1 MNTCRKVNQKISEY
15 HMYHWN
21 QRNVVRFLQ
30 NVKNIAYTLQF
41 LWNTPKLTYFST
53 LSLYIKNDKVVSF
66 GVVRHLIC
74 KLSWPTG
81 TFVSNWYI
89 YIGSLFNYFAILTRI
104 ILIYKTNASSMQIV
118 NWRTHLKFPEEAKL
132 SLEAKDLM
140 SKLLCNVDQRL
151 GTRGAHEIKVL
162 PPFYCFLQN
171 CLSYEYFLGFLRI
184 I

>member
-1 MNTCRKVNQKISEY
+1 MSPIE
-15 HMYHWN
+15 
-21 QRNVVRFLQ
+21 
-30 NVKNIAYTLQF
+30 
-41 LWNTPKLTYFST
+41 
-53 LSLYIKNDKVVSF
+53 
-66 GVVRHLIC
+66 
-74 KLSWPTG
+74 
-81 TFVSNWYI
+81 YI

-162 PPFYCFLQN
+162 LPFCCFLQN
-171 CLSYEYFLGFLRI
+171 CLSYEYFLSFLRI